1 MKKLFAMLLA
11 LAMVLC
17 LFAGCAGNENPTPS
31 GDAPVSSD
39 APSNEPS
46 TSEPAGTDF
55 DYSKLKICILIHGL
69 LGDNGYFDSAAQGG
83 KRMEEEL
90 GCKVQ
95 VVEMGKDAS
104 VYEANLADASES
116 GYDLVIM
123 GGFRYYEIIEKMAEQ
138 YPDQKYIMYD
148 NIGNFTDYKND
159 NVYAYSFASEQGSFL
174 AGALA
179 ALCAKDTENFEFV
192 TADSKIG
199 VLCSADEPM
208 LNNFVCGYIQGAA
221 YVNPDVKV
229 LSAYI
234 GSGQDTVKAKEL
246 ALQMFSQ
253 GASVVYTPA
262 GQTIMS
268 IIEAAKEKGGYIIGC
283 DNDQYTLIKDTDPE
297 GAALTLTSAL
307 KPVGDTLFDCV
318 KAYGEGKLPFGTGE
332 NLGLKEG
339 GSTLAYHENY
349 IKAIPQEIRDQ
360 LDQIRQDI
368 IDGKIEVWRASDKTP
383 EEVTEYRNSFLP

>member
-17 LFAGCAGNENPTPS
+17 LFAGCAGKENPTPS

-199 VLCSADEPM
+199 VCALRMSRCSITSSAVIFRALPM
-208 LNNFVCGYIQGAA
+208 
-221 YVNPDVKV
+221 
-229 LSAYI
+229 
-234 GSGQDTVKAKEL
+234 
-246 ALQMFSQ
+246 
-253 GASVVYTPA
+253 
-262 GQTIMS
+262 
-268 IIEAAKEKGGYIIGC
+268 
-283 DNDQYTLIKDTDPE
+283 
-297 GAALTLTSAL
+297 
-307 KPVGDTLFDCV
+307 
-318 KAYGEGKLPFGTGE
+318 
-332 NLGLKEG
+332 
-339 GSTLAYHENY
+339 
-349 IKAIPQEIRDQ
+349 
-360 LDQIRQDI
+360 
-368 IDGKIEVWRASDKTP
+368 
-383 EEVTEYRNSFLP
+383 